1 MRITYICD
9 FVVSNIA
16 GVRTRMSQPCSLH
29 CYNNNIPSFKI
40 KQQLPFFGS
49 LGSLIC
55 DAHMD
60 IHLKINHEPPLI
72 FLTSFIFDY
81 WIYDVHK
88 DIYTD
93 IHIKKK
99 QSWTPLTWKKYIF
112 EITDFVT
119 HIYTNI
125 HLKNNHEFPLTWN
138 QMKFSRW
145 LILWHT
151 YI

>member
-1 MRITYICD
+1 
-9 FVVSNIA
+9 
-16 GVRTRMSQPCSLH
+16 MSQPCSLH

-125 HLKNNHEFPLTWN
+125 HLKKQSWIPIN
-138 QMKFSRW
+138 MKSDEVFEMADFVTHIHINIYLKKTIMNS
-145 LILWHT
+145 H
-151 YI
+151 